1 MNTGQYRRLRILHVE
16 DNIGDVRLI
25 AEALRETGRD
35 HEIAVAFDGVEA
47 LDYLFRRGRYADAWR
62 PELILLD
69 LNLPKKGGI
78 EVLAEINADKELRQI
93 PVVVLTSSSAPQ
105 DINRAYALNANRYI
119 TKPADLSELFSVVG
133 ELEKYWTDGAK
144 LGVRLD
150 ASDKALHRDRA
161 DSC

>member
-1 MNTGQYRRLRILHVE
+1 MTTEQYRRLRVLHVE

-25 AEALRETGRD
+25 AEALKETGRD
-35 HEIAVAFDGVEA
+35 HEIAVVFDGVEA
-47 LDYLFRRGRYADAWR
+47 LDYLFRRGRYIDAWR

-78 EVLAEINADKELRQI
+78 EVLAEIDADKELRQI

-105 DINRAYALNANRYI
+105 DINRAYELNANRYI

-133 ELEKYWTDGAK
+133 ELEKYWTDDATLTPGRAFRI
-144 LGVRLD
+144 GELD
-150 ASDKALHRDRA
+150 KND
-161 DSC
+161 

>member
-1 MNTGQYRRLRILHVE
+1 MTTEEYRRLRVLHVE

-47 LDYLFRRGRYADAWR
+47 LDYLHRRGRYAGAWR

-69 LNLPKKGGI
+69 LNLPKKSGL
-78 EVLAEINADKELRQI
+78 EVLAEINADRDLRQI

-105 DINRAYALNANRYI
+105 DISRAYALNANCYI
-119 TKPADLSELFSVVG
+119 TKPADLNELFDVVG
-133 ELEKYWTDGAK
+133 ELEKHWANGDK
-144 LGVRLD
+144 LPARLD
-150 ASDKALHRDRA
+150 ARDKEVR
-161 DSC
+161 

>member
-1 MNTGQYRRLRILHVE
+1 MDTEQYRRLRILHVE

-25 AEALRETGRD
+25 AEAIRETGRD

-47 LDYLFRRGRYADAWR
+47 LDYLHRRGHYADAWR

-119 TKPADLSELFSVVG
+119 TKPADLNELFNMVG
-133 ELEKYWTDGAK
+133 ELEKYWANGAK
-144 LGVRLD
+144 PPPWPVAQDRGVRQE
-150 ASDKALHRDRA
+150 
-161 DSC
+161 